1 MRQLQSQGQSL
12 STATMWL
19 GRHFTSD
26 TKDAADKRWDLQG
39 PQLAAPLMGSNQL
52 PSAGT
57 HQAASK
63 AKGNTAK
70 QCCLTVTDG
79 TDSKGGPCLG
89 SVRGTH
95 LPVDP
100 PA

>member
-1 MRQLQSQGQSL
+1 MRQLQSQGQSR

-19 GRHFTSD
+19 GRHFSSD
-26 TKDAADKRWDLQG
+26 TKDAADRGWDLPG
-39 PQLAAPLMGSNQL
+39 PQLAAPLMEPNRL

-63 AKGNTAK
+63 AKDNTAK
-70 QCCLTVTDG
+70 HCCLTATDG
-79 TDSKGGPCLG
+79 TDSKGGPCSG
-89 SVRGTH
+89 SVHGTH